1 MRAERSHPTALAEP
15 DTKPFIAAENEVL
28 YDKIVQ
34 IMDVARLAGYANI
47 MIAKVRA

>member
-1 MRAERSHPTALAEP
+1 MRTQRAHVTAPTEP